1 MKHLIC
7 WDFSGNGF
15 NAEGKAP
22 SDITTILTSEGFHPI
37 HIDYF
42 RHGKAGRYL
51 RLPLIPL
58 SMYLSVSEGDTLIF
72 QHPYHTAHNAVRLMN
87 SISFKL
93 LRRKKTRT
101 VAIVHDL
108 SSLRGTSLALEEEVK
123 LLNSYDCLIVHS
135 PEMKEVVVNAGYKGE
150 CRILGLFDYLA
161 GSCPAEDRVLSKDVV
176 FAGNPDKSP
185 FLKELDSKLSGS
197 LNLRL
202 YGKSS
207 STDGWGG
214 AIRYCGFFKPEEL
227 SAMEGSWGLV
237 WDGDSAEAL
246 SSDPGKYLRY
256 ISPHKAS
263 LYVCAGLP
271 VIAPE
276 GSALA
281 KIVKDKGLGICISS
295 LYELE
300 EAIEKVSEEE
310 YQDYRRNLR
319 LIASGLMKGQ
329 SILSALS

>member
-58 SMYLSVSEGDTLIF
+58 SIYSSVSEGDTLIF
-72 QHPYHTAHNAVRLMN
+72 QHPYHTAHNAVKLMN
-87 SISFKL
+87 RISFRL

-108 SSLRGTSLALEEEVK
+108 TSLRGTPLALEEEVK

-135 PEMKEVVVNAGYKGE
+135 PEMKDVVMEAGYKGE
-150 CRILGLFDYLA
+150 CRILGLFDYLV
-161 GSCPAEDRVLSKDVV
+161 GTCPAGDRALSKEVV

-185 FLKELDSKLSGS
+185 FLKQLDSHMLGN
-197 LNLRL
+197 LTLRL

-207 STDGWGG
+207 ATEEWGG
-214 AIRYCGFFKPEEL
+214 AIRYCGFFKPEDL
-227 SAMEGSWGLV
+227 STIEGSWGLV

-246 SSDPGKYLRY
+246 SSEPGRYLKY

-281 KIVKDKGLGICISS
+281 RIVKEKGIGICVSS
-295 LYELE
+295 LSELE
-300 EAIEKVSEEE
+300 EAIKKVSEDE
-310 YQDYRRNLR
+310 YRGYLRNLELMASR
-319 LIASGLMKGQ
+319 LKKGR
-329 SILSALS
+329 SILNALS